1 MNYRELNNTFKG
13 INAWYKKKTK
23 VLNIKSRPFNTAF
36 IFYDIL
42 NKIINENGS
51 VLYVI
56 CTTEEDFAVKNK
68 NEYYERTIG
77 KVVDGNKGGNV
88 KFIFIDEINFINES
102 YDLVI
107 FDDITIFSKINSEKL
122 RQYVEKIYWK
132 CKKIIIY
139 SCDKVFPIGEKM
151 ELIYLTLPVPMIE
164 PRIISTRIKLEEDI
178 PLVLYDYI
186 KWYKDNRK
194 NVLIVVPNESKLEKV
209 YQSYKNTL
217 KISNI
222 RVVKYSKNDS
232 FEFVKN
238 IIDEE
243 NETIL
248 IVTDLL
254 GSYINNIGD
263 LNVIILFADDASY
276 NYKKIVY
283 TCGAINTKVN
293 NLSEVLLVSRDI
305 SLEMDKSREII
316 RGFNKSLWDKRV
328 LK

>member
-1 MNYRELNNTFKG
+1 M
-13 INAWYKKKTK
+13 
-23 VLNIKSRPFNTAF
+23 
-36 IFYDIL
+36 
-42 NKIINENGS
+42 
-51 VLYVI
+51 
-56 CTTEEDFAVKNK
+56 
-68 NEYYERTIG
+68 
-77 KVVDGNKGGNV
+77 
-88 KFIFIDEINFINES
+88 
-102 YDLVI
+102 
-107 FDDITIFSKINSEKL
+107 
-122 RQYVEKIYWK
+122 
-132 CKKIIIY
+132 
-139 SCDKVFPIGEKM
+139 
-151 ELIYLTLPVPMIE
+151 
-164 PRIISTRIKLEEDI
+164 
-178 PLVLYDYI
+178 
-186 KWYKDNRK
+186 
-194 NVLIVVPNESKLEKV
+194 PNESKLEKV

-217 KISNI
+217 TISNI
-222 RVVKYSKNDS
+222 RVGKYSKNDCV
-232 FEFVKN
+232 EFVKN